1 MMIQSHKPVRTCR
14 KILLSL
20 SLIGLSG
27 CAAVGSMMS
36 PYSEK
41 FSCKNGDHGQCIHPE
56 KAWADAVAGRPS
68 KSDPVVTND
77 RKLLSPDQMKASVAA
92 PAMEQRSNKTTKL
105 SDKARG
111 SAQVTTSLPAK
122 PSVGDVGGLAT
133 GPSTPMLRP
142 SRTLRTLILPYA
154 DRQRPDRLYMAR
166 YVYSIIDR
174 PAWVVGDYLVEPAGH
189 APTPPV
195 LRSTRDKDAVTTD
208 APQDDSLA
216 PALSVEQRP

>member
-1 MMIQSHKPVRTCR
+1 MMIEFHPPMQACR
-14 KILLSL
+14 KVFLSL
-20 SLIGLSG
+20 PLITLSG

-41 FSCKNGDHGQCIHPE
+41 FSCKNSDHGQCIHPE

-68 KSDPVVTND
+68 KSDPAVTND
-77 RKLLSPDQMKASVAA
+77 RKLLAPDQIAASVATSA
-92 PAMEQRSNKTTKL
+92 KMQIPDKALKL
-105 SDKARG
+105 SGKASG
-111 SAQVTTSLPAK
+111 PTQVATNAPAK
-122 PSVGDVGGLAT
+122 PSPGDMGGLAA
-133 GPSTPMLRP
+133 GNATPMLKP

-195 LRSTRDKDAVTTD
+195 LRSTRDKDALPEE
-208 APQDDSLA
+208 ARQDDKVTSALLA
-216 PALSVEQRP
+216 EPRP